1 MWAAATSGTI
11 YASQHHIQ
19 DKVHLSKV
27 TLQFVDPF
35 LRRALLLLVLELLSA
50 WSVLAFGSASLL

>member
-1 MWAAATSGTI
+1 MWAAATSGTR

-19 DKVHLSKV
+19 DEVHLSKV

>member
-27 TLQFVDPF
+27 PLQLVDPF
-35 LRRALLLLVLELLSA
+35 LGRALLLLKLEFLSA
-50 WSVLAFGSASLL
+50 